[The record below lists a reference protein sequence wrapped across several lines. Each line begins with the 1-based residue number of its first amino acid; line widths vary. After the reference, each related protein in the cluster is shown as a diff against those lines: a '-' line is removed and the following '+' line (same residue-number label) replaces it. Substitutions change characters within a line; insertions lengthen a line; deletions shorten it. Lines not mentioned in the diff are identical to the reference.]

1 MATPTLIETK
11 EFLRVEVDYF
21 DGEIELMLQ
30 GAIHHAE
37 NMTGRNYTNPF
48 DAETYEDMPAEVAQ
62 AVLMDVAT
70 GFSNRQNNTEDNEK
84 EAVNASI
91 YAYRQ
96 NSKKPM
102 F

>member
-1 MATPTLIETK
+1 MALPSLIEVK
-11 EFLRVEVDYF
+11 EFLRVEENYF
-21 DGEIELMLQ
+21 DEELDMFRKA
-30 GAIHHAE
+30 AIHNAE
-37 NMTGRNYTNPF
+37 NLTGRNYTDPV
-48 DAETYEDMPAEVAQ
+48 DTETYEEMPEAIKQ

>member
-1 MATPTLIETK
+1 MAIPTLIEVK
-11 EFLRVEVDYF
+11 EFLRVEENYF
-21 DGEIELMLQ
+21 DDELDMFRKA
-30 GAIHHAE
+30 AIHNAE
-37 NMTGRNYTNPF
+37 NLTGRNYTDPV
-48 DAETYEDMPAEVAQ
+48 DTETYEEMPEAIKQ

-96 NSKKPM
+96 NSTKPM